1 MKSTYVVSSVTCS
14 ARAARVAH
22 GDHLRSAANRRV
34 GAKTAPQH
42 LERVTTTSRRRP
54 RTIHAHGRPGAA
66 ISNAYASPQASN
78 SPASANPGTS
88 YSEHKPKTPPPD
100 LPSLLLPDFV
110 CATRIAFRLR
120 QICIT
125 SCNRSNKLAS
135 RRLKLTSPSLN
146 LTETF

>member
-100 LPSLLLPDFV
+100 LPSLLLDS
-110 CATRIAFRLR
+110 RIVYIGMPVRYMF
-120 QICIT
+120 
-125 SCNRSNKLAS
+125 NN
-135 RRLKLTSPSLN
+135 LN
-146 LTETF
+146 WETNYALLIACPCCY